1 MFIFYVVGIRK
12 TGAYSGHSYDYLNLV
27 NKSIIII
34 IIIIIII
41 KKILIITAMHTTIT
55 MSYI

>member
-12 TGAYSGHSYDYLNLV
+12 TGAYSGHSYYYPNMV
-27 NKSIIII
+27 NKSIII

>member
-34 IIIIIII
+34 IIIIII